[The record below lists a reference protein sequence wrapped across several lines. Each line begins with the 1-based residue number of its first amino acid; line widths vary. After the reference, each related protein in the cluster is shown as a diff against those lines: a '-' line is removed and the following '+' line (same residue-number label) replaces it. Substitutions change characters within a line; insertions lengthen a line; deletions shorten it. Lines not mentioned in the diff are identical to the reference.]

1 MTLEHTAKADVA
13 EYLSAT
19 RAQEALYA
27 EIGTD
32 EVKARL
38 HRNDRWAA
46 NRRRREA
53 AENLIMA
60 MLGLHKPRLAAAGLV
75 EFYESIAA
83 GKESDSTLYRIA
95 DETAK
100 FLA

>member
-1 MTLEHTAKADVA
+1 MTLEHTAKADVV

-19 RAQEALYA
+19 RAQEEMYA
-27 EIGTD
+27 DIGTD

-38 HRNDRWAA
+38 RRQDRWNA
-46 NRRRREA
+46 NNRRREA
-53 AENLIMA
+53 AENLIMS
-60 MLGLHKPRLAAAGLV
+60 MTGMNRSKLAAAGLV
-75 EFYESIAA
+75 EFYDSMSA
-83 GKESDSTLYRIA
+83 GKESDTVLFRIA